1 MFKYLFGP
9 VPSRRLGMSL
19 GVDLVPRK
27 VCTLD
32 CIYCE
37 VGKTTKLC
45 LDRQEYIPYDKL
57 TEELEKYFLSEA
69 DPDYFTFSG
78 SGEPTLN
85 SSLGR
90 VIEFIRAK
98 KPGIPIA
105 VLTNGTLFSD
115 PEVRSQ
121 VAQADLVL
129 PSLDAVSDSTFGRIN
144 RPVKKISVEEHI
156 TGLETFREEFSGEI
170 WLEIMIIPGYND
182 HLEELKGF
190 KKAIQR
196 IKPDQVQINT
206 LDRPGTVENI
216 RSASKNELQQIIKLW
231 ALPNVKIISA
241 SANRKQLKTYHKD
254 IEGAILETIK
264 RRPCTLDDLSQFLGL
279 HISEINKYLDTLED
293 EGEIVAQWQDRGVFY
308 QLGDRISD

>member
-37 VGKTTKLC
+37 VGKTTKLS

-57 TEELEKYFLSEA
+57 TAELEKYFETED

-85 SSLGR
+85 SSIGR
-90 VIEFIRAK
+90 VIQFIKDR

-121 VAQADLVL
+121 IAQADLVL
-129 PSLDAVSDSTFGRIN
+129 PSLDAVTNETLIRIN
-144 RPVKKISVEEHI
+144 RPVKKITVEEHLD
-156 TGLETFREEFSGEI
+156 GLEKFREEFSGEI

-182 HLEELKGF
+182 HLEELHGF
-190 KKAIQR
+190 KRAIER

-216 RSASKNELQQIIKLW
+216 RSASRNELQQIIKLW
-231 ALPNVKIISA
+231 GLPNVKIISA

-254 IEGAILETIK
+254 TEGAILETIK
-264 RRPCTLDDLSQFLGL
+264 RRPCTLNDLSQFLGL
-279 HISEINKYLDTLED
+279 HVSEINKYLDTLED
-293 EGEIVAQWQDRGVFY
+293 EGRIEAQWQDRGVFY
-308 QLGDRISD
+308 QLVDKISD